1 MYRVLVAD
9 SISDKGLKALEEH
22 PQFLMDK
29 IPHIDPKELAKI
41 IDQYDVL
48 IIRSRITVT
57 EELLENTQRLRLI
70 ARAGVGVD
78 NIDVAAA
85 TRKGIIVVNSP
96 GANTIAAAEHTF
108 AMMLSLAR
116 KIPQAHSSMQINKWE
131 RSQFQGVELYDKSIG
146 IIGMGKIGIEVAKR
160 AKAFQMNVLGYD
172 PFLTEE
178 RAKNLGIKKASLDEI
193 ALLSDFITIHT
204 PLTKETKSLIDR
216 SYLEKVKKGVR
227 IINCARGG
235 IVNEEALLEGLES
248 GIVAGAALDVF
259 EQEPP
264 GTHLKHPN
272 LIVTPHLGAST
283 KEAQEKVAKEISEEV
298 IDILEYDSIRN
309 AINMPDISL
318 ENQQT
323 MKPFLQLSEQI
334 AQIAIQFFK
343 DAPERIEVFYH
354 GEIADNDTEVLS
366 RTMIK
371 GILSYHLSDTVN
383 LVNAHHLLKEN
394 GLSFAVQR
402 NASKVGFT
410 NYIELK
416 LSNRQH
422 SVSIG
427 GTLLDGIGSRIVK
440 INEYQIDVRPEQNL
454 LYIKHQDIP
463 GVIGRVGSVI
473 GDHHINIG
481 TMQVG
486 RSEIGGEAIMVLTLD
501 KAADDEVLTA
511 LKEAAAIKDVKLLG
525 LSTGYSFFNKAN
537 WVQV

>member
-57 EELLENTQRLRLI
+57 EELLENSQRLRLI

-78 NIDVAAA
+78 NIDIAAA
-85 TRKGIIVVNSP
+85 TRKGIIVINSP

-160 AKAFQMNVLGYD
+160 AKAFQMNVLGFD

-193 ALLSDFITIHT
+193 AHLSDFITIHT

-216 SYLEKVKKGVR
+216 SYLEKVKRGVR

-334 AQIAIQFFK
+334 AQIAIQFFIE
-343 DAPERIEVFYH
+343 APERIEVFYH

-416 LSNRQH
+416 LSNRHH

-501 KAADDEVLTA
+501 KAANDEVLAA

-525 LSTGYSFFNKAN
+525 LSTGYSFFNRAN
-537 WVQV
+537 WIQV